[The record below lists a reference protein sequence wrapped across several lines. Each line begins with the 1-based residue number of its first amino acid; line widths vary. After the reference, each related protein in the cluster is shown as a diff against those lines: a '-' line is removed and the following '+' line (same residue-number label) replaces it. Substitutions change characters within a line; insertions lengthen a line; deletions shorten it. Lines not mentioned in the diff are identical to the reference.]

1 MGIPVDV
8 TKRKKNNQQI
18 QQPMQQQTQSNFG
31 GQSQNYGGQQFD
43 SMWRGNMAPG
53 AVVGTRDNIKIIENV
68 EFPQYG
74 VRVEVLEYQELKGN
88 TNIYAAQS
96 LWFMKETNI
105 KCRQI
110 AIYILDSGVKI
121 EAGAMS
127 YYQGPLELTTGIF
140 DLGKLLGQ
148 TLTGKLTGEKIV
160 MPEYNGSGIL
170 VLEPSFKHFLVLE
183 LQAGES
189 IICDKGMYYAASKSV
204 NIQPCFAGGVTG
216 SLFGGEGVFQQQIT
230 GPGMV
235 ILESPVP
242 KCEINKVHLSNDV
255 LRVDGNFALLRT
267 AGVSMNVERAGKTL
281 AGSAMSGEGLV
292 NCFRGTGEVWLA
304 PTIKAYDGI
313 AQAKAMGGNL
323 AAVDFNTSTGRVKP
337 K

>member
-1 MGIPVDV
+1 MGIPVNV
-8 TKRKKNNQQI
+8 GKYKQSQQ
-18 QQPMQQQTQSNFG
+18 QQPQQQ
-31 GQSQNYGGQQFD
+31 QSQQQQPQQQQYNSQQNN
-43 SMWRGNMAPG
+43 SMWKGNMDPG
-53 AVVGTRDNIKIIENV
+53 AVVGTRKNIKIIENAD
-68 EFPQYG
+68 FSKYG
-74 VRVEVLEYQELKGN
+74 LRIEVMEYQELLGN
-88 TNIYAAQS
+88 TNIYAAQKM
-96 LWFMKETNI
+96 WFMKETNI

-127 YYQGPLELTTGIF
+127 YYQGPLELTTGIM
-140 DLGKLLGQ
+140 DIGKLFGQ

-160 MPEYNGSGIL
+160 MPEYRGSGVL

-183 LQAGES
+183 LNEGES
-189 IICDKGMYYAASKSV
+189 IICDKGMYFAASLSV

-242 KCEINKVHLSNDV
+242 ECEINKVQMHNDI

-267 AGVSMNVERAGKTL
+267 SGVSMNVERAGKTL
-281 AGSAMSGEGLV
+281 IGSAMSGEGLV

-313 AQAKAMGGNL
+313 VQASISGGNL
-323 AAVDFNTSTGRVKP
+323 ATVDFNTSTGRTKP